1 MTAKEFE
8 NNVIEELNQM
18 YNVIEDLMLELESA
32 EVKMSASRS
41 IINEFLHLQGE
52 ILMSKSMIETEFLHL
67 K

>member
-8 NNVIEELNQM
+8 NNVREELNQM

>member
-1 MTAKEFE
+1 MTTTEFE
-8 NNVIEELNQM
+8 NNVKEELNQM
-18 YNVIEDLMLELESA
+18 YNVIEDLMLELEST
-32 EVKMSASRS
+32 EIKMSTSRS